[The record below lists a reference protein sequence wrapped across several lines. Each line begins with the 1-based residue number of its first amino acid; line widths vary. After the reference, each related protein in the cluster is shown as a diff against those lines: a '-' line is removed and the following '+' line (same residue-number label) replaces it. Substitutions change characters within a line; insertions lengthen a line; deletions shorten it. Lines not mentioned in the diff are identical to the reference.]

1 MTVLNITEL
10 SISFRV
16 YDRWL
21 RESIQ
26 PAISKLSLSLQ
37 AGEIVAIVGASGSGK
52 SLLAHAILGLLPP
65 HAIVTGEISFLGK
78 QLTAA
83 SLKKLRGNEI
93 ALIPQSVQ
101 YLDPLMPVGRQVEH
115 SVRIGEPKQAR
126 QSIFRKLGLPEGS
139 DRLYPYQLSGG
150 MARRVLVS
158 TAAVSGARLL
168 IADEPTPGL
177 DDAVVQETLEAF
189 QHLAQAGAAILF
201 ITHDLAAAAQIANR
215 VAVLHEG
222 QFIDIALA
230 ASFTGSGAA
239 LQHPYTRALWLS
251 LPQQQFTGAKG
262 WEDEA

>member
-21 RESIQ
+21 RKSIQ
-26 PAISKLSLSLQ
+26 PVVSKLSLSLQ
-37 AGEIVAIVGASGSGK
+37 AGEIVAVVGASGSGK

-65 HAIVTGEISFLGK
+65 HAVITGKISILGK
-78 QLTAA
+78 QVTEK
-83 SLKKLRGNEI
+83 SIQKLRGNEI

-101 YLDPLMPVGRQVEH
+101 YLDPLMPVGKQVEH
-115 SVRIGEPKQAR
+115 AVRIGEPKQAR
-126 QSIFRKLGLPEGS
+126 QAIFRKLGLADS
-139 DRLYPYQLSGG
+139 SARLYPFQLSGG

-158 TAAVSGARLL
+158 TAAVSGAKLI

-177 DDAVVQETLEAF
+177 DDAVVQETLQAF
-189 QHLAQAGAAILF
+189 QQLAQAGAAILF

-215 VAVLHEG
+215 IAVLHDG
-222 QFIDIALA
+222 QFVDIAPA
-230 ASFTGSGAA
+230 ASFTGAGEA
-239 LQHPYTRALWLS
+239 LIHPYTRALWLS